1 MGRRLFALSI
11 HPVRTASVT
20 AKENA
25 STSLDKAFE
34 ILDLFSLAR
43 PILRIEEISALLGYT
58 RSTAYRYLKALCDA
72 GLLAPSSGGTYALG
86 PRIIELE
93 HLLQLTDPLYLAG
106 RKVLRTLHAENRV
119 LLLHNLYRDQVLCI
133 YKEGPDMLTHKGRRI
148 MVRRARGVPFPL
160 FQGAASL
167 ALLAYLAP
175 HRVRQTYLRNGA
187 AIAAAELGDS
197 WDAFRKNL
205 AAIRRRGYALSRERI
220 TPSLGGVAV
229 PILLPG
235 DKRVV
240 GSLAQTLP
248 SESMTDE
255 VIDESAR
262 RLWTASEQI
271 ATEYAR
277 ASEG

>member
-1 MGRRLFALSI
+1 ISRHFDKVNIPVFWDFLIFSNRQTPYGAYHVGRRLFALSI

-106 RKVLRTLHAENRV
+106 RKVLRTLHAE
-119 LLLHNLYRDQVLCI
+119 
-133 YKEGPDMLTHKGRRI
+133 
-148 MVRRARGVPFPL
+148 
-160 FQGAASL
+160 
-167 ALLAYLAP
+167 
-175 HRVRQTYLRNGA
+175 
-187 AIAAAELGDS
+187 
-197 WDAFRKNL
+197 
-205 AAIRRRGYALSRERI
+205 
-220 TPSLGGVAV
+220 
-229 PILLPG
+229 
-235 DKRVV
+235 
-240 GSLAQTLP
+240 
-248 SESMTDE
+248 
-255 VIDESAR
+255 
-262 RLWTASEQI
+262 
-271 ATEYAR
+271 
-277 ASEG
+277 